1 MLGSHMCVVS
11 FNMGWLDSMI
21 LSRENCLYFTVERQT
36 TLQEVFV
43 FYSRKVD
50 NSSRSVCILQ
60 QKGRQFFRK
69 CLYFTIK
76 KVDNSSRNVCILQ
89 QKGRQLF
96 TNCLYFNSRKVDNS
110 SRINTHCS
118 CNIKVELH
126 HIDNDKDYYR
136 RIFYSTTPL
145 ILH

>member
-1 MLGSHMCVVS
+1 MLGSHICVVS
-11 FNMGWLDSMI
+11 FNMGWLDNRI

-36 TLQEVFV
+36 TLHEVFV

-60 QKGRQFFRK
+60 QKGRQLFTK
-69 CLYFTIK
+69 CLYFT
-76 KVDNSSRNVCILQ
+76 VE
-89 QKGRQLF
+89 RQTTLHELF
-96 TNCLYFNSRKVDNS
+96 VFYSRKVDNS

-126 HIDNDKDYYR
+126 HIDNDKKYYR